1 MLNKNKSLG
10 SIKLQSLDK
19 DAISTYR
26 SIEDDNNDK
35 NDNMRYDVDTPEE
48 DFKASP
54 FRYKIET
61 MKNLI
66 NPISRNDRNE
76 MLFHDVFLMDEKEK
90 LYTQINKIGVL
101 NKNPVLKTKKESQN
115 FEIEKLL
122 S

>member
-1 MLNKNKSLG
+1 M
-10 SIKLQSLDK
+10 
-19 DAISTYR
+19 
-26 SIEDDNNDK
+26 IEDDNNDK

-54 FRYKIET
+54 FRYKIEN

-90 LYTQINKIGVL
+90 L
-101 NKNPVLKTKKESQN
+101 
-115 FEIEKLL
+115 
-122 S
+122 